1 MALPQTRVPG
11 RQEVRARR
19 DVAVEEPGDGDPDRR
34 EPVQDRV
41 AAQLVG
47 DPQRAGA
54 RGRASAVSPRWAIGQ
69 RRVGLVEDLA
79 DEERVARRAPVHVG
93 GVELV
98 AFEQL
103 GDGGPAQRRELHAAH
118 TRRGDEIAHHRAQR
132 GIGADRVAAGHDH
145 QQRQRVDAAGEEAH
159 EVGGRLVGP
168 VQVFHDEHA
177 GRLAQGVQH
186 RGEDLVLGRRVAQ
199 ACGDGGPEPARD
211 VAQRAERAR
220 GAQRVAHAP
229 QHRHRHPLGERA
241 EQRRLA
247 DARLTDEQHH
257 CAATRRRPL
266 GPGLQ
271 HVDRVFALQQPH
283 R

>member
-1 MALPQTRVPG
+1 M
-11 RQEVRARR
+11 
-19 DVAVEEPGDGDPDRR
+19 
-34 EPVQDRV
+34 
-41 AAQLVG
+41 
-47 DPQRAGA
+47 
-54 RGRASAVSPRWAIGQ
+54 
-69 RRVGLVEDLA
+69 
-79 DEERVARRAPVHVG
+79 HVG

-132 GIGADRVAAGHDH
+132 GIGADRVAARHDH

-211 VAQRAERAR
+211 VAQRPSGRGVLNGSHMPHNTGIDTRSANAR
-220 GAQRVAHAP
+220 SSAVLPIPASPTSR
-229 QHRHRHPLGERA
+229 
-241 EQRRLA
+241 
-247 DARLTDEQHH
+247 HH